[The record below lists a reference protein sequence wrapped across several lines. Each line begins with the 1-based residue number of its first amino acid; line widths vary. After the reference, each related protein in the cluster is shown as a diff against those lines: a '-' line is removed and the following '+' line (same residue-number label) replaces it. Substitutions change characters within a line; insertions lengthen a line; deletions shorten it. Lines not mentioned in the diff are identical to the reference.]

1 MGKESIKEETKEKKE
16 KLIPAKNVNADIL
29 APRLVFILSVL
40 ALLLFGL
47 VMVFSASN
55 VEALNNNENP
65 YSYLFKQIILLFE
78 IIYFQSQ

>member
-1 MGKESIKEETKEKKE
+1 MSAKEKKE
-16 KLIPAKNVNADIL
+16 KLTPAKNVTADIL
-29 APRLVFILSVL
+29 VPRLIFILSVL

-65 YSYLFKQIILLFE
+65 YSYLLKQIFFDAFG
-78 IIYFQSQ
+78 IIVAIAI